1 MNVVYRDLKPENLLI
16 EANGYLKLVDFGISK
31 QLDGD
36 ITYTFCGT
44 PEYISPEMISNQGH
58 GKAVDWWSLGIL
70 MYEMLFGQPPFYSI
84 DIERTYDLILN
95 AEVNIINNRI
105 KVSKDCEDL
114 ILRLLDKNPK
124 TRIGSNGIEEIK
136 AHKFFSSVNFEGLL
150 NFEVPAPFTP
160 NVTSNYD
167 INNFPDEFIYEES
180 NDSMIGGDALIKIEK
195 VKSVFDNLFN

>member
-1 MNVVYRDLKPENLLI
+1 MVYRDLKPENLLI